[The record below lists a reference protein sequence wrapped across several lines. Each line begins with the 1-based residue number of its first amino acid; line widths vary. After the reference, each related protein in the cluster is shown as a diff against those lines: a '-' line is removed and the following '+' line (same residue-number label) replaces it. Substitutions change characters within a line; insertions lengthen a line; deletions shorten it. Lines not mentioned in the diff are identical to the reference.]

1 MKNQNRIHTV
11 LCAIAA
17 GLTLF
22 SATPRASAAP
32 GLKSGDRV
40 VFYGDS
46 ITQQR
51 MYTRYI
57 QQYFYCRYPQLNV
70 HFYNAGWGGDTAGGA
85 LGRLDRDVMVLKP
98 TVVTLFFGMNDG
110 RYTQTT
116 DDITN
121 SYRQNLDGIITKLQV
136 KGVRVIVFTPG
147 SVDPDK
153 NPHLGDV
160 HYNDNLAALGQAAID
175 LAKKH
180 GCEYVDVLHPMLAY
194 QTAHKDKNPKFA
206 FTPDGVHPDASG
218 HLVMT
223 SIMLA
228 AFHVD
233 PMPPLGSIDITTGS
247 TGDNLTVT
255 KRDDQGITLT
265 ETTPSAVPFW
275 FEAGST
281 QAMTDTG
288 LANIAEQRLTVKG
301 LAKGAYDLAIDGVD
315 AGEYATD
322 DLAAGILV
330 PGTYSTIGQRV
341 HDLTSEKEN
350 LYFSAWREVR
360 LPLGGSSDVDRV
372 VSDLMKADNDLHT
385 AIYHI
390 AGAPPKSTIR
400 LTHLPGGINIALHKP
415 YVAGDPNTYGWDNGG
430 LTDGSWEG
438 NAQHCFASSDANTFP
453 KTVTIDLGKTA
464 NISSVLLGVPA
475 FGATKTITVSV
486 STDGATFTD
495 VGSHT
500 FDEAKEARYT
510 YALAPVDARFVRL
523 TYPDHYDD
531 GHGYTNTFAFTEECQ
546 VFATQ

>member
-1 MKNQNRIHTV
+1 MQIKRIQFA
-11 LCAIAA
+11 LCAFA
-17 GLTLF
+17 GLALYA
-22 SATPRASAAP
+22 ATPKIASADP

-70 HFYNAGWGGDTAGGA
+70 HFYNGGWGGDTAGGA
-85 LGRLDRDVMVLKP
+85 LGRHDRDVMVLKP

-121 SYRQNLDGIITKLQV
+121 SYRQNLDGIITKLQA

-153 NPHLGDV
+153 NPNLGNV
-160 HYNDNLAALGQAAID
+160 RYNDNLAALGQAAID

-233 PMPPLGSIDITTGS
+233 PMPPLGTIDVTTGS

-255 KRDDQGITLT
+255 KRDDQGVTLT

-288 LANIAEQRLTVKG
+288 LSNTAEQRLTVKG

-315 AGEYATD
+315 VGEYATD
-322 DLAAGILV
+322 DLANGILV
-330 PGTYSTIGQRV
+330 PGTYSTIGQRI

-390 AGAPPKSTIR
+390 AAAPPKSTIR

-464 NISSVLLGVPA
+464 NISSVLLGIPA
-475 FGATKTITVSV
+475 FGATKTITVSI